1 MGQTFSADARDFAD
15 DNARLSQIQNAISQF
30 GKYDVGDDERN
41 HVDLFKTPLAWKT
54 ELSAEQ
60 LSSKEA
66 QVTKFS
72 VESFE
77 LDDEGSPVFKMDTGS
92 VSCSSF
98 KWLTHVLDKSEDGLK
113 ELATILLANKD
124 PLTKIL
130 GKGYG
135 GGVDIVDAHKAAGSP
150 AAIANSVATLYSK
163 NREMLCSTENAEPS
177 GYVQYA
183 EAEVKMLKDF
193 SGIDQEAHC
202 LESIDW
208 ESSYVSHSGIRA
220 PPWRSSNGD
229 LGYVVVKPF
238 TCESQ
243 TIMVSSSSEGDAPG
257 GSCYRI
263 KGHVDGAMDYEKVG
277 SAHKN
282 LVAYLKSIDSHFA
295 AWVAKQDTWYVR
307 PAQAAEADAAGGGAD
322 AAATATGGGKT
333 DEETKRAA
341 TTAHRRTQRGMDRL
355 MATSSHFGNS
365 VLGGSMTMSGFK
377 GRKGFDPDATGASL
391 GSTALEMEE
400 SDDDDEDIEER
411 RAVNHA
417 ELPSEYWQIQ
427 KLVKYLNSGNQ
438 TATIIALCS
447 LRDLDLTKDA
457 CQFAIQDLKGLDVLV
472 NLLDAEDHRC
482 KIGALQILRDVSL
495 SPQIIQAIADLDG
508 MRAMVAILDD
518 EDDELKSLAAATIAN
533 CAKLSRNRRK
543 ILQEGGIE
551 KLVDLLHG
559 AGEDATGAET
569 DDDKAIERSGA
580 MALWSCSKSRTLRQM
595 IMQAGAI
602 PLLANLLAS
611 DNIPLL
617 IPVVGIIEEC
627 AEDEYF
633 RGTIRELGMIEQIV
647 AGLSVDNEEL
657 QAHSASAIFKCAEDE
672 LGRQI
677 VLENGGLKPLVAL
690 LAKTTNKEM
699 LMGVTG
705 AIWKCALMEE
715 SNAVLAQEKA
725 VESLCPLLVDQPE
738 EVLVNVV
745 GALSELAGR
754 PESRKMIRGCG
765 GIDQLVKL
773 LTGTNQEL
781 LINVTK
787 AVGECAKDKD
797 NMAAIDKQDGVR
809 LLWSLLKS
817 PTPEVQSG
825 AAWAICPCI
834 ELAPDAGEMVR
845 SFVGGLEL
853 IVGLLKSEHIEVLA
867 SVCAAVA
874 NIARDEENLA
884 VMTDYGVVP
893 MLGRLT
899 PTTDDRLRRHLSS
912 AISQCCTWGANRI
925 AFGEADAVAPLV
937 KYLRSADEH
946 VHRSTATALWQLS
959 MYPDNCITM
968 HEAGVVRPLIGLVG
982 STDIALQEAAAQC
995 LANIRRL
1002 ALTNELAKYQ

>member
-1 MGQTFSADARDFAD
+1 MGQVFAKSDPQSEDVLGNDALLAEIVRTIKEFGGADSGCGAFESA
-15 DNARLSQIQNAISQF
+15 
-30 GKYDVGDDERN
+30 
-41 HVDLFKTPLAWKT
+41 LAWKT
-54 ELSAEQ
+54 ELNSEQ
-60 LSSKEA
+60 LTSPQAAS
-66 QVTKFS
+66 TKFS
-72 VESFE
+72 VEAFE
-77 LDDEGSPVFKMDTGS
+77 LGELGDPVFKFDTGAI
-92 VSCSSF
+92 SCSTF
-98 KWLTHVLDKSEDGLK
+98 KWLSHVLDSAEAANAGGAVAELK
-113 ELATILLANKD
+113 VVLAANTD
-124 PLTKIL
+124 PLALLL
-130 GKGYG
+130 GASYG
-135 GGVDIVDAHKAAGSP
+135 AGADLVEAFKADGSP
-150 AAIANSVATLYSK
+150 SGKVGNVSALYAF
-163 NREMLCSTENAEPS
+163 NREMLATSALLHCDVDRLSIAS
-177 GYVQYA
+177 G
-183 EAEVKMLKDF
+183 EVTMLKDF
-193 SGIDQEAHC
+193 SGIDQETCC

-208 ESSYVSHSGIRA
+208 ESSYISNSGIRA

-229 LGYVVVKPF
+229 LGYVVLKPF
-238 TCESQ
+238 GGETQ
-243 TIMVSSSSEGDAPG
+243 TLMVAGEGVW
-257 GSCYRI
+257 RI
-263 KGHVDGAMDYEKVG
+263 KGHTEGTMNYEKVG
-277 SAHKN
+277 GATQSCIIK
-282 LVAYLKSIDSHFA
+282 YLKESDSHFA
-295 AWVAKQDTWYVR
+295 AFMAKHAVWYEQPDVADDSDSASGGDGAGSTTKV
-307 PAQAAEADAAGGGAD
+307 DA
-322 AAATATGGGKT
+322 
-333 DEETKRAA
+333 ETKLAA
-341 TTAHRRTQRGMDRL
+341 TTARQRTQRGMDRL

-365 VLGGSMTMSGFK
+365 VLGGNMTMTQYSGKK
-377 GRKGFDPDATGASL
+377 GGAADMGASL
-391 GSTALEMEE
+391 GNTQAEMEE

-411 RAVNHA
+411 RAINHA

-518 EDDELKSLAAATIAN
+518 EDDELKALAAATIAN

-551 KLVDLLHG
+551 KLVELLHG

-569 DDDKAIERSGA
+569 DADRSIERSGA

-602 PLLANLLAS
+602 PLLASLLES

-627 AEDEYF
+627 AEDEFF
-633 RGTIRELGMIEQIV
+633 RMTIRELGMVEQIV

-657 QAHSASAIFKCAEDE
+657 QAHAASAIFKCAEDE

-677 VLENGGLKPLVAL
+677 VFNEDGLKPLVAL

-705 AIWKCALMEE
+705 AIWKCAVDDE
-715 SNAVLAQEKA
+715 SNKALGEAKA
-725 VESLCPLLVDQPE
+725 VESLCPLLTDQPE

-745 GALSELAGR
+745 GALSELASR
-754 PESRKMIRGCG
+754 PESRKTIRGCG

-937 KYLRSADEH
+937 KYLRSQDEH

-982 STDIALQEAAAQC
+982 SSDVALQEASAQC
-995 LANIRRL
+995 LSNIRQL

>member
-1 MGQTFSADARDFAD
+1 MDSVRASIKAAE
-15 DNARLSQIQNAISQF
+15 
-30 GKYDVGDDERN
+30 VG
-41 HVDLFKTPLAWKT
+41 
-54 ELSAEQ
+54 AEQ
-60 LSSKEA
+60 ETAALQA
-66 QVTKFS
+66 
-72 VESFE
+72 E
-77 LDDEGSPVFKMDTGS
+77 LKII
-92 VSCSSF
+92 
-98 KWLTHVLDKSEDGLK
+98 
-113 ELATILLANKD
+113 LAANTD
-124 PLTKIL
+124 PLVQIL
-130 GKGYG
+130 GASYG
-135 GGVDIVDAHKAAGSP
+135 GGADLVDAHTAEGQPS
-150 AAIANSVATLYSK
+150 AIAGTVAALYAR
-163 NREMLCSTENAEPS
+163 NRELLAEGGKLES
-177 GYVQYA
+177 GYVLYA

-193 SGIDQEAHC
+193 SGINPDERC

-208 ESSYVSHSGIRA
+208 ESSYVSNSGIRA

-243 TIMVSSSSEGDAPG
+243 TIMVAKTG
-257 GSCYRI
+257 CWRI

-277 SAHKN
+277 SEHPT
-282 LVAYLKSIDSHFA
+282 LIAYLKSIDSHFTEYMET
-295 AWVAKQDTWYVR
+295 QMCWYEP
-307 PAQAAEADAAGGGAD
+307 PAQAADADAAGGGAD
-322 AAATATGGGKT
+322 G
-333 DEETKRAA
+333 AA
-341 TTAHRRTQRGMDRL
+341 TTAKGEKADAETKLAASTAQRRTQRGMDRL

-365 VLGGSMTMSGFK
+365 VLGGTMTMSGFK

-391 GSTALEMEE
+391 GSTALEMED

-569 DDDKAIERSGA
+569 DDDKSIERSGA

-633 RGTIRELGMIEQIV
+633 RATIRELGMIEQIV

-677 VLENGGLKPLVAL
+677 VLENNGLKPLVAL

-982 STDIALQEAAAQC
+982 SVDVALQEAAAQC